1 MTESVDIGVLGLT
14 VPPGSHMCAFYTG
27 SSGRD
32 AIVLPFLAKGIRAG
46 DKCLALLDTAAP
58 PEVLSSLARQVD
70 VGPPVET
77 GQLEV
82 GTPADSYLRSGTF
95 SAEEMIDYWGEEAA
109 ATQRGGRFGL
119 TRATGEMP
127 SVLDQPGERS
137 EFFRYEAGL
146 NEVIPDYPQV
156 ILLLYDLERFG
167 SEVLMDVLQT
177 HPRVIVDDMVHD
189 NPYYI
194 EPGKYLARRS

>member
-1 MTESVDIGVLGLT
+1 MTESVDIGVLGLA
-14 VPPGSHMCAFYTG
+14 VPRGTHICTFYTG
-27 SSGRD
+27 SAGRD
-32 AIVLPFLAKGIRAG
+32 DIVLPFLAEGIRAG
-46 DKCLALLDTAAP
+46 DRCLCFLDTAAP
-58 PEVLSSLARQVD
+58 SEVLSSLARQVD
-70 VGPPVET
+70 VRPPVET
-77 GQLEV
+77 GQLEL

-109 ATQRGGRFGL
+109 AAQRGGGYGF

-127 SVLDQPGERS
+127 SVLDQPGERA
-137 EFFRYEAGL
+137 EFFRYEARL

-156 ILLLYDLERFG
+156 ILCLYDLERFG
-167 SEVLMDVLQT
+167 SEVLMDVLRT

-189 NPYYI
+189 NPYYV